1 MYRNDRIMD
10 KEIKTYWL
18 NHFLNFLAV
27 CLGIAITF
35 GAQGLIDAK
44 NEKKE
49 VVSSLTLVKNELEDN
64 ITYIQFADSV
74 LAKNSQAALFLLR
87 YESNYE
93 DAPADS
99 MAMYCNVPLT
109 EYEVTYSGEALEL
122 LKTSS
127 IFTKIKDMELS
138 LEIIHTYGIISDQ
151 MKVIK
156 FIFDRKGKYFD
167 DALTPNVKNVLAGDK
182 VTAAGLWNAITQSNE
197 GKQFLRELYRLQ
209 VGYDSSAAIQSI
221 REAINKIDAYILNQ

>member
-1 MYRNDRIMD
+1 MDRE
-10 KEIKTYWL
+10 KKTYWL

-35 GAQGLIDAK
+35 GAQGLMDAR

-74 LAKNSQAALFLLR
+74 LARYSQAALFLLR
-87 YESNYE
+87 YECNYE
-93 DAPADS
+93 NAPADS
-99 MAMYCNVPLT
+99 LAMYCNLPLT

-127 IFTKIKDMELS
+127 LFTKIKDMELS
-138 LEIIHTYGIISDQ
+138 LEIIHTYGTISDQ

-156 FIFDRKGKYFD
+156 FIFDRKSKYFD
-167 DALTPNVKNVLAGDK
+167 DALTPHVRNVLAGDN
-182 VTAAGLWNAITQSNE
+182 VTAAGLWNAITRSNE

-209 VGYDSSAAIQSI
+209 VGYDSAPAIEGIQAAI
-221 REAINKIDAYILNQ
+221 NHIDSYIQEQ

>member
-1 MYRNDRIMD
+1 MD
-10 KEIKTYWL
+10 KEKKSYWL

-44 NEKKE
+44 NEREE
-49 VVSSLTLVKNELEDN
+49 VASSLMLVRNELEDN

-74 LAKNSQAALFLLR
+74 FASYTEAALFLLR
-87 YESNYE
+87 YEDHYE

-99 MAMYCNVPLT
+99 MAMYCNIPLT
-109 EYEVTYSGEALEL
+109 EFEVTYSGEALEL

-127 IFTKIKDMELS
+127 LFTKIKDMELS
-138 LEIIHTYGIISDQ
+138 LDIIHTYGMISDQ
-151 MKVIK
+151 MKVVK
-156 FIFDRKGKYFD
+156 FIFDRKNKYFD
-167 DALTPNVKNVLAGDK
+167 AAFNSQVRDVLAKDT
-182 VTAAGLWNAITQSNE
+182 VTADGLWNAMTKSNE

-209 VGYDSSAAIQSI
+209 VGYDSTPVIENI
-221 REAINKIDAYILNQ
+221 RTTISRIDSYVHGQ